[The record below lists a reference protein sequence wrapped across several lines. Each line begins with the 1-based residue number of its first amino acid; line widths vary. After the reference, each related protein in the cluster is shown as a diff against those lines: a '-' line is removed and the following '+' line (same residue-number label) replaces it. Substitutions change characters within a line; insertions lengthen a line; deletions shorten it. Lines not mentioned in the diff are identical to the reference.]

1 MTALLI
7 RFVGRPHQYTAVPW
21 TTATHGHPF
30 RPIPD
35 ATSLVV
41 PVNRLFVNGQGG
53 RRPETLTLEEAR
65 TWRYSD
71 NDTEMIYAQALA
83 ATSRLCV
90 RLVFYADKVIRDTSS
105 NNFRALNR
113 LVEDAKFH
121 SSHLSRAEGRVVPI
135 HYGMWAIDT
144 GDWAGKI
151 LFSLTQWGGIPWT
164 ELLYSIN
171 TEENRILIGRTFESL
186 HDYGVVHGNPHNI
199 ADLRHVLIDVNA
211 PGLTTDDLLAGKAP
225 CYVVGF
231 SEALARHRCKR
242 TLPIIPLG
250 SYIPKTSVRCK
261 EVGSI
266 LLLLDFMMP
275 DNLDVP
281 TASQALEWHDKY
293 SKMYPDQSN
302 MAVLMAQRACLYPNV
317 PPVYPRVRVSFGE
330 GDFPKATISKTASK
344 KAINSEEQVHLD
356 RVTVLRSDSSSPEL
370 PPISS
375 CRC

>member
-1 MTALLI
+1 MTTLHI
-7 RFVGRPHQYTAVPW
+7 RFDGRPYQYDAIPW

-41 PVNRLFVNGQGG
+41 AVNRKRCLFVNGQGG

-71 NDTEMIYAQALA
+71 NGTEMIYAQALT
-83 ATSRLCV
+83 ATSRLCL

-121 SSHLSRAEGRVVPI
+121 STHLTRAEGRVVPI
-135 HYGMWAIDT
+135 HYGLWAIDT

-211 PGLTTDDLLAGKAP
+211 PGPLTTEDLLAGKAP
-225 CYVVGF
+225 CYIVGF

-250 SYIPKTSVRCK
+250 SYLPKTDVRCE
-261 EVGSI
+261 EVDSI

-302 MAVLMAQRACLYPNV
+302 MAVMIAQRAMLYPNV
-317 PPVYPRVRVSFGE
+317 PPVYPLIRVSFGE
-330 GDFPKATISKTASK
+330 GEFPKAIISKTTSK
-344 KAINSEEQVHLD
+344 KFTESEKG
-356 RVTVLRSDSSSPEL
+356 SDSSNTDL
-370 PPISS
+370 PAPGPIRSIPAPTS
-375 CRC
+375 